1 VDDVNTA
8 LRQAVDSIGQ
18 IVRRDGGVL
27 DFSHF
32 DPTIGELVVTFRT
45 APNDECSACTI
56 DEATVQA
63 FLKEAVAVQGV
74 EMTVL
79 RIETAPAHEPAALHG
94 DVEAGSRPETS
105 PGNAE
110 VGSLRLDVLNPTADK
125 YGTDVAGL
133 AARPLGLGGQTVG
146 LLWNG
151 KPNGDI
157 ALRAIGAELES
168 QFEGLRTRFYSGSI
182 PCDRQLLDQVAAE
195 CSVVV
200 ACTADCGS
208 CSSWMTHDS
217 IALER
222 AGVPAVIVVSKGFEE
237 DVEASA
243 RAFALPSVQSVV
255 VPQVYNNATEE
266 AAVQQSVDAVP
277 GIIDRLTGEFQA
289 EGGPTGRRG
298 GPTVLSFAADTP
310 TELFAE
316 FNRYFMDHDW
326 GDGYPLLPPTQAA
339 VESLLRDIA
348 DPDQLL
354 YTLPPGNGQV
364 TPRKIAVACAMA
376 GATAQEMPVVEAVLR
391 AFNDPQQNVRLR
403 TVLMSTSAHAPF
415 VLVNGPIARSLG
427 INGGRACIGPG
438 AQNQVNLRIGRA
450 VTFALKNLGA
460 WYPGV
465 LDMDTI
471 GSVRKNVVVIT
482 ENVDESPW
490 TPFHVDAGYGADEN
504 TVSLFITLGEADVG
518 FQGHLDPHQLARSIS
533 SFDGVQGGYF
543 SGLFGGEKAKDS
555 PTGRLLLIS
564 PPHADALAEGGIG
577 KEDFRDLLFEY
588 GHLPLSRVVEQ
599 WRKLHLDGKTFP
611 EWDWAFE
618 LSDDEQRGN
627 TLPVVRDRDQYVV
640 AVCGSTRGKDVLMPT
655 SLPPVTTV
663 LREDWIARSI

>member
-1 VDDVNTA
+1 MSMTTSST
-8 LRQAVDSIGQ
+8 QA
-18 IVRRDGGVL
+18 
-27 DFSHF
+27 
-32 DPTIGELVVTFRT
+32 ELGTL
-45 APNDECSACTI
+45 EL
-56 DEATVQA
+56 E
-63 FLKEAVAVQGV
+63 
-74 EMTVL
+74 
-79 RIETAPAHEPAALHG
+79 
-94 DVEAGSRPETS
+94 
-105 PGNAE
+105 
-110 VGSLRLDVLNPTADK
+110 VLNPTADK
-125 YGTDVAGL
+125 YGTEAAGL
-133 AARPLGLGGQTVG
+133 APRPRSLAGQTVG

-168 QFEGLRTRFYSGSI
+168 RFEGLQTRFYSGSI
-182 PCDRQLLDQVAAE
+182 PCDRGLLEQVTAE
-195 CSVVV
+195 CSVAVT
-200 ACTADCGS
+200 CTADCGS
-208 CSSWMTHDS
+208 CSSWMTHDT

-243 RAFALPSVQSVV
+243 RAFALPDVQSVL
-255 VPQVYNNATEE
+255 VPSVYNNATEE
-266 AAVQQSVDAVP
+266 VSVQQSIDALP
-277 GIIDRLTGEFQA
+277 GIVERL
-289 EGGPTGRRG
+289 EGALGVEDGHREKLESPAVIAFR
-298 GPTVLSFAADTP
+298 ADSA
-310 TELFAE
+310 TELFE
-316 FNRYFMDHDW
+316 QFNAYFTDRDW

-339 VESLLRDIA
+339 VDALLQSIT
-348 DPDQLL
+348 DPDEVL

-376 GATAQEMPVVEAVLR
+376 GATAAELPVVEAILR

-427 INGGRACIGPG
+427 INGGRACVGPG
-438 AQNQVNLRIGRA
+438 SQNQVNLRIGRA
-450 VTFALKNLGA
+450 VTLALKNLGA

-471 GSVRKNVVVIT
+471 GSVRKNVVVIS

-533 SFDGVQGGYF
+533 SFDSVQSGYF
-543 SGLFGGEKAKDS
+543 SGLFGGEKAKES
-555 PTGRLLLIS
+555 PSGRLLLVA

-577 KEDFRDLLFEY
+577 KEEFRDLLFQY
-588 GHLPLSRVVEQ
+588 GHQPLSRVLEQ
-599 WRKLHLDGKTFP
+599 WRKLHADGKTFP

-618 LSDDEQRGN
+618 LSEDEQQSR
-627 TLPVVRDRDQYVV
+627 TLPVVRDRDRYVLV
-640 AVCGSTRGKDVLMPT
+640 VCGSTRGKDLFMPT
-655 SLPPVTTV
+655 ALPPVSV
-663 LREDWIARSI
+663 VVRADWAPRNP